1 MAIKY
6 LKKAI
11 KTPSTDDHKTRTV
24 VQNILNDIEKRKED
38 SIKEITKKFDK
49 YEGEIVVSKDKIEE
63 AIKKVDQKTKDDVQ
77 FAYERIKKFAE
88 YQLKSMNNNFE
99 VELSKGLF
107 AGQRL
112 IPVNTAG
119 CYIPGGRYAHI
130 SSAVMAIT
138 PAKVAGVKTIICASP
153 PKDQNGAN
161 PGIIYAANLCGANVI
176 LNLGGIAAIPPKFK
190 ITSAPQR
197 LAA

>member
-11 KTPSTDDHKTRTV
+11 KTPSTDDSKTRTT
-24 VQNILNDIEKRKED
+24 VQNILNDIEKRREEA
-38 SIKEITKKFDK
+38 IKEITKKFDN
-49 YEGEIVVSKDKIEE
+49 YEGEIILSKEKIEE

-77 FAYERIKKFAE
+77 FAYERFKKFAE
-88 YQLKSMNNNFE
+88 HQLKSMNNEFE

-130 SSAVMAIT
+130 SSATMAIT
-138 PAKVAGVKTIICASP
+138 PAKVAGVKTII
-153 PKDQNGAN
+153 
-161 PGIIYAANLCGANVI
+161 
-176 LNLGGIAAIPPKFK
+176 
-190 ITSAPQR
+190 
-197 LAA
+197 